1 MTQAIAFD
9 TLVYANKLKS
19 VGFTE
24 AQAEALAESQAQ
36 LIESRLATKQDIELV
51 RRDMK
56 ELEAS
61 LKRDMKELEASLKRD
76 MKELEASLKRD
87 MKGLE
92 ASLKGDMKGLEAS
105 LKGDMKGLEA
115 SLKGDMKASDVSLKR
130 DMKEMEMRLTIRM
143 GILIAASIAIVS
155 TLVKLL

>member
-1 MTQAIAFD
+1 MSPAIAFD
-9 TLVYANKLKS
+9 TLVYAKKLKS

-56 ELEAS
+56 ELETS
-61 LKRDMKELEASLKRD
+61 LKRDMKAL
-76 MKELEASLKRD
+76 
-87 MKGLE
+87 
-92 ASLKGDMKGLEAS
+92 
-105 LKGDMKGLEA
+105 
-115 SLKGDMKASDVSLKR
+115 DVSLKR
-130 DMKEMEMRLTIRM
+130 DIKEMEMRLTIRM
-143 GILIAASIAIVS
+143 GILIAASIAIVA